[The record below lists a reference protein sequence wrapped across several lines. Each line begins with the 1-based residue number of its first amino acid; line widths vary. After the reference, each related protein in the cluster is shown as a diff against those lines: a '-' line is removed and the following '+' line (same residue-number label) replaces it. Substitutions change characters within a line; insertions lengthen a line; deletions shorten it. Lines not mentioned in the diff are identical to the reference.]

1 MHNNKAERTAKAFAT
16 LRKSFLFCKS
26 KKSSHN
32 CAVSMSLVKSAE
44 ACGLYP
50 DSYLEW
56 CLNGIKEGRKGEK
69 LLPWSSECTP
79 FKMKL

>member
-1 MHNNKAERTAKAFAT
+1 
-16 LRKSFLFCKS
+16 
-26 KKSSHN
+26 
-32 CAVSMSLVKSAE
+32 MSLVKSAE